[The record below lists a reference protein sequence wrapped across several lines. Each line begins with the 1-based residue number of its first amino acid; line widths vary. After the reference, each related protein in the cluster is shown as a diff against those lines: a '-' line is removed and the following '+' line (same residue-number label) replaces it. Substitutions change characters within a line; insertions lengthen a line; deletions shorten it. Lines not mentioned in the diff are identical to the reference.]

1 MENNVEDLLRFAQ
14 EELKQLAEEGCDT
27 WELERQASL
36 IAEGKGPDQLKK
48 ARALCDALT
57 NLKPSSDFPYEE
69 PSELDAIRAHRPD
82 GPRHIAVRLSARKLD
97 ERTLGTWLGRASGC
111 MLGKPV
117 EGWRRDKIDDLLE
130 VCGVAELTD
139 YFPPVPKNN
148 RGVEF
153 PQWASGLLRG
163 GITRAWRDDDTDY
176 TIIGLCILERHG
188 RQFTPRHVADFWL
201 NHVPYCCTYTAE
213 RVAYRNFVNDI
224 WPPESARY
232 RNPYREWIGA
242 QIRAD
247 GFGYACPGKPEEA
260 AGLAFKDACV
270 SHVKNGIYGEMW
282 VAAMLAAAFAADEPE
297 KAIRIGLSEIPKNCR
312 LAEAI
317 GKVLDWHAQGVCAAE
332 ATDKVL
338 AEFGKYHGVHTI
350 NNAAIV
356 ALGLLWGEKDFSRSI
371 GLAVRAG
378 LDTDCN
384 GATTGSVLG
393 AILGPSGIPEH
404 WTKPLNDRIDTIVAG
419 QSDLTLSGLAARTRK
434 VQDAR

>member
-1 MENNVEDLLRFAQ
+1 
-14 EELKQLAEEGCDT
+14 
-27 WELERQASL
+27 
-36 IAEGKGPDQLKK
+36 
-48 ARALCDALT
+48 
-57 NLKPSSDFPYEE
+57 
-69 PSELDAIRAHRPD
+69 
-82 GPRHIAVRLSARKLD
+82 
-97 ERTLGTWLGRASGC
+97 
-111 MLGKPV
+111 
-117 EGWRRDKIDDLLE
+117 
-130 VCGVAELTD
+130 
-139 YFPPVPKNN
+139 
-148 RGVEF
+148 
-153 PQWASGLLRG
+153 
-163 GITRAWRDDDTDY
+163 
-176 TIIGLCILERHG
+176 
-188 RQFTPRHVADFWL
+188 
-201 NHVPYCCTYTAE
+201 
-213 RVAYRNFVNDI
+213 
-224 WPPESARY
+224 
-232 RNPYREWIGA
+232 
-242 QIRAD
+242 
-247 GFGYACPGKPEEA
+247 
-260 AGLAFKDACV
+260 V

-282 VAAMLAAAFAADEPE
+282 VAAMLAASFAADEPE

-317 GKVLDWHAQGVCAAE
+317 GKVLDWRAQGLSAAE

-356 ALGLLWGEKDFSRSI
+356 ALGLLWGERDFSRSI